1 VATEDRHASDT
12 NPAPTPDGGGLPAAP
27 APGLSAKGASRR
39 RFARAGAGTTGV
51 LLTLYSQPGMACT
64 YCGIAPSA
72 AMSAVGQHK
81 TVGTLSHHG
90 PAAVC
95 AGLPPS
101 SWCSTSAWPGGCA
114 PTNMFHQHFTCS
126 RYSAYFSQSCHTI
139 LSGASCDTSKV
150 AQYMMAAYLNVVSGR
165 VNFLSVE
172 ALQSCWNEWS
182 TKGYYE
188 PMAGQKWYASD
199 IVSYLYGTMD

>member
-1 VATEDRHASDT
+1 VATEERRASET
-12 NPAPTPDGGGLPAAP
+12 NPIPAPDGANPSVSPAA
-27 APGLSAKGASRR
+27 GLSAKGAARR

-72 AMSAVGQHK
+72 AMSAIGQHR
-81 TVGTLSHHG
+81 TVGTLSHKG

-101 SWCSTSAWPGGCA
+101 AWAAASHWPGGCA
-114 PTNMFHQHFTCS
+114 PGDGFHQHFSCS
-126 RYSAYFSQSCHTI
+126 RFSQYHNETCKTI
-139 LSGASCDTSKV
+139 LAGANCDVSKV
-150 AQYMMAAYLNVVSGR
+150 AQYLMAAYLNVVSGR

-172 ALQSCWNEWS
+172 ALQSCWTEWS

-188 PMAGQKWYASD
+188 PMAGQRWYAND